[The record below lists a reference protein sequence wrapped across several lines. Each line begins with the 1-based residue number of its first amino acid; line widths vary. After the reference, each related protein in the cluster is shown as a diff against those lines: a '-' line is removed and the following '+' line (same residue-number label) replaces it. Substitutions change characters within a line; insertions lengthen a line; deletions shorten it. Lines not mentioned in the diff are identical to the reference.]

1 MKMWEM
7 KEEPAELGEEH
18 DWQEGLQKIPAR
30 ASAGLNGQ

>member
-7 KEEPAELGEEH
+7 KEEPAELGEE
-18 DWQEGLQKIPAR
+18 EGLQKIPAR